1 MTRTTKVD
9 AFAFSQERYGL
20 DILKRHSPL
29 SRTGKKRHPMK
40 STSPLYSSAIF
51 QQKIE
56 VPQRDDFEKAKFDE
70 IFEKTASILS
80 GMREECKVL
89 RQERISSNA
98 NTKKPYPN

>member
-1 MTRTTKVD
+1 MFDSLVEVGHP
-9 AFAFSQERYGL
+9 QGQGL
-20 DILKRHSPL
+20 EGGVSELPFVGH
-29 SRTGKKRHPMK
+29 
-40 STSPLYSSAIF
+40 F
-51 QQKIE
+51 VE
-56 VPQRDDFEKAKFDE
+56 VPQRDDFEKVKFDD